1 MEIHY
6 SKLIKHIDNL
16 SILICTI
23 SILIGLINLFAK
35 FLSPLF
41 YNLIVSAFALS
52 VIGFAIS
59 DLYSIISQK
68 NRKPATIR
76 STSIFKQVFASII
89 FYLCSIGFALFLFFG
104 FFGYT
109 EQSFYLSIMFSSG
122 VSYFGHYREHNIAKN
137 NKTKTKLEKEK
148 VTPID
153 LSFLLQPKLMYSTL
167 YFSISFLIITLINK
181 HIMPLS
187 QNASHVIFIT
197 GVFYGVFFGT
207 DVRYKT
213 MLVSVGAVATYIFLI
228 LSKII

>member
-1 MEIHY
+1 MKIHY

-16 SILICTI
+16 SIFKCTI

>member
-1 MEIHY
+1 MKIHY

-16 SILICTI
+16 SIFICTI

>member
-1 MEIHY
+1 MKIQY
-6 SKLIKHIDNL
+6 SKLIEHIDNI
-16 SILICTI
+16 SIFICTI

-41 YNLIVSAFALS
+41 YNLIVGAFALS
-52 VIGFAIS
+52 VIGFAVS
-59 DLYSIISQK
+59 DFYSIISQK
-68 NRKPATIR
+68 NRNPASIE
-76 STSIFKQVFASII
+76 STPIFKQVFASII

-167 YFSISFLIITLINK
+167 YFSI
-181 HIMPLS
+181 
-187 QNASHVIFIT
+187 A
-197 GVFYGVFFGT
+197 FFNHN
-207 DVRYKT
+207 
-213 MLVSVGAVATYIFLI
+213 LN
-228 LSKII
+228 

>member
-1 MEIHY
+1 MKIQY
-6 SKLIKHIDNL
+6 SKLIKHIDNV
-16 SILICTI
+16 SIFMCTI

-68 NRKPATIR
+68 NRKPATIG

-89 FYLCSIGFALFLFFG
+89 FYLCSLGFALFLFFG

>member
-1 MEIHY
+1 
-6 SKLIKHIDNL
+6 
-16 SILICTI
+16 
-23 SILIGLINLFAK
+23 
-35 FLSPLF
+35 LF

-153 LSFLLQPKLMYSTL
+153 LSFLLQPKLMYSML
-167 YFSISFLIITLINK
+167 CARYFS
-181 HIMPLS
+181 HC
-187 QNASHVIFIT
+187 H
-197 GVFYGVFFGT
+197 
-207 DVRYKT
+207 
-213 MLVSVGAVATYIFLI
+213 
-228 LSKII
+228 